1 MQPTKLSQITSYQSP
16 WLKAEDL
23 QGRAVAVTID
33 RVAVEDIRQRDG
45 SREPRVVVAFRGKGK
60 RLICNKTQ
68 AMTLAD
74 LAKTE
79 EFGRWPGLTVTLAPG
94 RTPSGQATVLIRPA
108 AAAQATQ
115 AFVALTGRQPSP
127 MAGDDDDNPFEESE
141 QSR

>member
-1 MQPTKLSQITSYQSP
+1 MQPTKLSQIASYQSP
-16 WLKAEDL
+16 WLKADDL
-23 QGRAVAVTID
+23 QGRAVAVVVD
-33 RVAVEDIRQRDG
+33 RVTVEDIRQRDG
-45 SREPRVVVAFRGKGK
+45 SREPRVVVAFKGKGK

-94 RTPSGQATVLIRPA
+94 RTPSGQATILIRP

-127 MAGDDDDNPFEESE
+127 MAGDNDNPFEGEEES
-141 QSR
+141 